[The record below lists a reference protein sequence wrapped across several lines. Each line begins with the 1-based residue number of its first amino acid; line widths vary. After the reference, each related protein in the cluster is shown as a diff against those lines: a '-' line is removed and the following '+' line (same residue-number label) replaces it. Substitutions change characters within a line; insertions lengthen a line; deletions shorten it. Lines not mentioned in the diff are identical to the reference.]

1 MARPFGISSVQD
13 SSLLVVKFLL
23 SEHSCIQQCFQF
35 FQFLGHRDSL
45 IVARQH
51 GLLRLLLLIR
61 LLLLVRLL
69 LLIRLLI
76 GLLLVRLLIHGPL
89 VGLLIQR
96 LLVTGVDVGIVI
108 FPVKFLIV
116 HHGDDDEINKS
127 QDAGNNPRDEQ

>member
-51 GLLRLLLLIR
+51 GLLRLLLIR
-61 LLLLVRLL
+61 LLLLIGLLIRL
-69 LLIRLLI
+69 LLIRLLLI
-76 GLLLVRLLIHGPL
+76 GLLIRLLVRLLIGL
-89 VGLLIQR
+89 VVQR
-96 LLVTGVDVGIVI
+96 LLKTRVDIGIVI
-108 FPVKFLIV
+108 LPIEFLIV
-116 HHGDDDEINKS
+116 HHGNDDNINNG
-127 QDAGNNPRDEQ
+127 QDAENNPWDE